1 VLAVLAVI
9 ASAWLA
15 NVKSDGWA
23 FASAAVG
30 VVGVV
35 GSLLAELY
43 PRVMV
48 STTSAAYNLTVANT
62 ASPSYTLKVMTVVA
76 VIFFP
81 VVLVY
86 QGWSYHVFR
95 ARLSAPRAG
104 GAVPPVDGSKSPA
117 PDSTPG
123 TSTAVGP

>member
-1 VLAVLAVI
+1 
-9 ASAWLA
+9 
-15 NVKSDGWA
+15 
-23 FASAAVG
+23 
-30 VVGVV
+30 
-35 GSLLAELY
+35 
-43 PRVMV
+43 
-48 STTSAAYNLTVANT
+48 
-62 ASPSYTLKVMTVVA
+62 MTVVA